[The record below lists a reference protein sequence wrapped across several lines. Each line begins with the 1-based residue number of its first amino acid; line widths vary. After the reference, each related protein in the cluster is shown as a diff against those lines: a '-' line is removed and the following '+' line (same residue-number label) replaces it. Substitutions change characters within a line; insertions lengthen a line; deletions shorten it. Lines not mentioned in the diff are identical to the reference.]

1 MSRWAS
7 TCGTRIV
14 LLERDGPVAQRHHLS
29 SSALRCESCGAI
41 WLSEP
46 AQRLMERSQACL
58 RCGGEL
64 LAAEIPEA
72 SGGRRGL
79 LAVTEAAGDLG
90 ERVAARLAEH
100 GIVQRLV
107 IADREQAPRLAGADV
122 AHASYEDSARMRR
135 ALTGVHT
142 LAMVSARQSPD
153 LAEENAA
160 VVDAAAEAGVER
172 IVYLSLLSAA
182 PDATFTSARD
192 HFRTEEHA
200 RASGLPCTF
209 LRPSPYIDLIPSLC
223 SADGVIKNAAG
234 DGRVACVT
242 RDDVAAVAAVV
253 LTTMEHDNR
262 TYDVTGAESQTM
274 AEIADELERVTGR
287 SITYERQTLEDG
299 RSDQSAT
306 GVNVREVEA
315 WVTRF
320 AAIAAGEMDVVSD
333 TVARLTGH
341 EPETLAQFL
350 RRHPE
355 SYEHIAAA

>member
-1 MSRWAS
+1 M
-7 TCGTRIV
+7 
-14 LLERDGPVAQRHHLS
+14 AQRRDLNNG
-29 SSALRCESCGAI
+29 ALRCASCGAI

-46 AQRLMERSQACL
+46 AQQLMECSQACL

-64 LAAEIPEA
+64 LAGEIPEA
-72 SGGRRGL
+72 SGARRGL
-79 LAVTEAAGDLG
+79 LAITEAAGELG
-90 ERVAARLAEH
+90 KRVASRLAEH

-107 IADREQAPRLAGADV
+107 IADRDQAPQLSGADV

-142 LAMVSARQSPD
+142 LAMVSARESPD

-182 PDATFTSARD
+182 PDATFTFARD
-192 HFRTEEHA
+192 QFRTEEHA
-200 RASGLPCTF
+200 RATGLSCTF

-242 RDDVAAVAAVV
+242 RDDVADAAAVV
-253 LTTMEHDNR
+253 LTTRDHDNR
-262 TYDVTGAESQTM
+262 TYDVTGAEGQTM
-274 AEIADELERVTGR
+274 AEIADELARATGR

-299 RSDQSAT
+299 RSAQSAN
-306 GVNVREVEA
+306 GGDVREVDG

-320 AAIAAGEMDVVSD
+320 AAIAADEMDVVSD
-333 TVARLTGH
+333 TVVRLTGR

-355 SYEHIAAA
+355 SYEHIAPA